1 MACYAYSAPITTV
14 WTHIVMLFAVSEMF
28 RAAVC
33 VINDMLDKDLDALV
47 RELTLFSL
55 LVNCDAFT

>member
-1 MACYAYSAPITTV
+1 MACYAHSEPIKTV
-14 WTHIVMLFAVSEMF
+14 WTYIGLLFAVSEMF
-28 RAAVC
+28 RAAGC

-47 RELTLFSL
+47 REFTLFSL